1 MRELVVP
8 AVKLS
13 SKSRYAL
20 RALFDLAYYSPRQ
33 PVQIREIVD
42 REGIPARFLE
52 QIFQELKRA
61 GIVASKRGPRGGYSL
76 ARSARDVRLGDVL
89 RAVEG
94 PVALAGAPAA
104 RRESPRIDARRA
116 TDVVLRELSARV
128 ESCFDDVTLADV
140 CHRAESL
147 GLPRPAAGVPTYVI

>member
-1 MRELVVP
+1 MNP
-8 AVKLS
+8 QIAGVKLS

-20 RALFDLAYYSPRQ
+20 RALFDLAYYSPGD

-52 QIFQELKRA
+52 QIFQELRRA

-76 ARSARDVRLGDVL
+76 ARSAGQVRLGDVL

-94 PVALAGAPAA
+94 PVSLAGSPPSRRDGA
-104 RRESPRIDARRA
+104 RVDARRA
-116 TDVVLRELSARV
+116 TELVLRELSARV
-128 ESCFDDVTLADV
+128 ESCFDEVTLADV

-147 GLPRPAAGVPTYVI
+147 GLARPAARAPSYVI